1 MESITNHNFT
11 QHRRTRSYSR
21 FYNTDKTTFSSFLA
35 IALIPNN
42 FEPTHK
48 VSATKKMGYPSV
60 FKTAGIRSK
69 LISQRFKP
77 PRSESLYRNA
87 GPVPLLFKNA
97 GIGPGAFQ
105 TLFRCFYLCRDS
117 LYENINIT
125 CISAFKSANIGLKWI
140 KFKKL
145 FTKQTTL
152 PIYSTFSLHASHPL
166 APKQNPPQ
174 HTICIYLDKIWEINN
189 NMSTF
194 TKQTTLSI

>member
-1 MESITNHNFT
+1 M
-11 QHRRTRSYSR
+11 
-21 FYNTDKTTFSSFLA
+21 A

-87 GPVPLLFKNA
+87 GPVPVLFKNA

-117 LYENINIT
+117 LYEKVNIT
-125 CISAFKSANIGLKWI
+125 YTGVFESVGIGTTYASAFKSAGIGYIHIFIKTILALLKSTGTGPHDPI
-140 KFKKL
+140 PTFKK
-145 FTKQTTL
+145 
-152 PIYSTFSLHASHPL
+152 
-166 APKQNPPQ
+166 
-174 HTICIYLDKIWEINN
+174 
-189 NMSTF
+189 
-194 TKQTTLSI
+194 